1 MEEFLKNHWLEI
13 ALFCY
18 AVGSEVM
25 GLPRFKNNSIVQAIW
40 SGIGKALRKGV

>member
-18 AVGSEVM
+18 AVGSEVL
-25 GLPRFKNNSIVQAIW
+25 GASRLKDNSIVQAVW
-40 SGIGKALRKGV
+40 RAVGKALRKGV